1 MLCGIGFKRFFIGTK
16 VKQKTVSVQCH
27 WKGDAHFGVVFYEE
41 MYKLDGAQGVS

>member
-1 MLCGIGFKRFFIGTK
+1 MFLYIGAKA
-16 VKQKTVSVQCH
+16 KQKRVSVQFH